1 MASNDQIIIKTPQ
14 QIENI
19 KISWKYLNELLRL
32 IFDKAQVWVSLMEL
46 ENTAEAFMKKNN
58 IKWAFKNYNWF
69 PANLCISVN
78 DCVVHGIPDHYVLKN
93 GDVLKIDAGV
103 TYKWGISDSA
113 ITKIIWWELANP
125 LGYALAQATF
135 NALNMAIQEVWPGL
149 PIINYS
155 STVSNFLKKTGFSL
169 IQKLTGHGVGVK
181 VHEAPHIYNYP
192 HKSMRNLF
200 FKPGMVLAF
209 EPITAITS
217 DDFEM
222 RRNSDWNLYCKNG
235 DIGAHREYTVV
246 ITETGYEI
254 LSGITEFLQ

>member
-1 MASNDQIIIKTPQ
+1 MASTEGIIIKTPQ

-19 KISWKYLNELLRL
+19 KISGKYLNELLRI
-32 IFDKAQVWVSLMEL
+32 IFDKARVWVSLMDL
-46 ENTAEAFMKKNN
+46 ENIAEAFMKEHN
-58 IKWAFKNYNWF
+58 IKGAFKNYNWF
-69 PANLCISVN
+69 PCNLCLSVN
-78 DCVVHGIPDHYVLKN
+78 EGVVHGIPDDYILQN

-113 ITKIIWWELANP
+113 ITKIIGWEMANP

-135 NALNMAIQEVWPGL
+135 NALNNAIKEVWPGL

-155 STVSNFLKKTGFSL
+155 RAVSDFIEKTWFSMIL
-169 IQKLTGHGVGVK
+169 KLTGHGVGVK

-192 HKSMRNLF
+192 HKDMKKTF

-217 DDFEM
+217 TDFEH
-222 RRNSDWNLYCKNG
+222 RDSAWNLYCKNN
-235 DIGAHREYTVV
+235 DLGAHREYTVV
-246 ITETGYEI
+246 ITETGYEMI
-254 LSGITEFLQ
+254 SWITEFLH